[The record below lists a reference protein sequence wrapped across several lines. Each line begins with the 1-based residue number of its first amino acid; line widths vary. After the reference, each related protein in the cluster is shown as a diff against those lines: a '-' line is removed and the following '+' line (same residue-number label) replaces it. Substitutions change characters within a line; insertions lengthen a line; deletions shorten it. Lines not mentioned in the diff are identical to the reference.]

1 MERKSI
7 PEHETLEKF
16 KPDICKFLS
25 ESPAI
30 ITPLAVD
37 LRAAGIVNAHV
48 AGGAT
53 NLGLPAFTRAND
65 LMTNA
70 TAAIKL
76 NPGEFETLLVNLK
89 DHGLKKIV
97 EKMEKHCGTCN

>member
-7 PEHETLEKF
+7 PEYETLVKF
-16 KPDICKFLS
+16 EPKICKFLS
-25 ESPAI
+25 ASPAI

-48 AGGAT
+48 AGGAK

-70 TAAIKL
+70 MATIESD
-76 NPGEFETLLVNLK
+76 PGKFETLLEKLS